1 MTWKGSSLAAVLA
14 FGFVLLGPTGKAQ
27 HTNTPKPEGQTSQ
40 THAPTTPKK
49 HAAHPPSGNAV
60 NLPVNAVTNQGVP
73 LGAGSK
79 GKVPHTPFTITK
91 QVNSS
96 APQFAPA
103 GSGKEGTSNGGA
115 SVGSSGF
122 SDVIGVSQSKDT
134 NVVDLRTGSD
144 KQLQIV
150 PKGQPASGS
159 RVSTHVAT
167 VPANAVQATPTN
179 PPKPT
184 KPPTPPHQP

>member
-1 MTWKGSSLAAVLA
+1 MKKLGRVLSFSIGLGAAVALVGH
-14 FGFVLLGPTGKAQ
+14 F
-27 HTNTPKPEGQTSQ
+27 S
-40 THAPTTPKK
+40 
-49 HAAHPPSGNAV
+49 SGMTRAV
-60 NLPVNAVTNQGVP
+60 NIDHVKVANSASDPVPAPGGGAAPILPDGGALVHGVNFM
-73 LGAGSK
+73 LKS
-79 GKVPHTPFTITK
+79 FID
-91 QVNSS
+91 SS

-134 NVVDLRTGSD
+134 NVVDLRAGSD

-150 PKGQPASGS
+150 PKGQPANGS
-159 RVSTHVAT
+159 RVRTHVAT

-179 PPKPT
+179 PPKRT
-184 KPPTPPHQP
+184 KPAAPPHQP